1 VRETDSKGARS
12 GDRELLGAPIG
23 GTILHILLGFLTTR
37 RNNLEN
43 LLHTRGGGVEERIDP
58 LLDRILDL
66 SGLLVEGGVRGGD
79 RAELIDR
86 SRQTVRNVLEASLNL
101 RREFGGTGLDLLEL
115 NEHSVTEAGD
125 LGLSDHVG
133 GGGGLD
139 DLLGG
144 ERGLVAV
151 RI

>member
-1 VRETDSKGARS
+1 VGETDSKRARS
-12 GDRELLGAPIG
+12 DRELLGTPIG
-23 GTILHILLGFLTTR
+23 GTILRVLLRFPTTR
-37 RNNLEN
+37 RNNLED
-43 LLHTRGGGVEERIDP
+43 LLHTRGGGVEEWFDP
-58 LLDRILDL
+58 LLGRVLDL
-66 SGLLVEGGVRGGD
+66 AGLLVERGVGGGD
-79 RAELIDR
+79 TAELMDR

-115 NEHSVTEAGD
+115 NEHSVTEAVDLSLGD
-125 LGLSDHVG
+125 YVG

-139 DLLGG
+139 DLLSG